1 MQVPSSAA
9 ILSCMSKTP
18 PKATQA
24 DTIAALL
31 DRSKRTDVP
40 IRKTFVQQGTGK
52 IRDRGPVATLC
63 SHHDERGLDL
73 YLLIHAATSAEPF
86 DVVLPAPTW
95 ARAIGLSNT
104 PSARSAVSK
113 AITRL
118 VDLDLVE
125 RGARAGNKSRIV
137 LLDEGGHGDDYTHPA
152 KSRDRYLKLPH
163 AYWTDGWHLKLT
175 LPGKVMLLIALSL
188 DDGFPL
194 PIERARDWYGISP
207 DTAQRG
213 LAELETLD
221 LLDVDVQY
229 KPAPLAPEG
238 YTQDRRFTLKAPFG
252 PLRQPLATVTKLQ
265 TG

>member
-1 MQVPSSAA
+1 
-9 ILSCMSKTP
+9 MSKTP

-24 DTIAALL
+24 DTIKALL
-31 DRSKRTDVP
+31 GRSKRTDVP

-52 IRDRGPVATLC
+52 IRDPGPLAALC

-86 DVVLPAPTW
+86 DVVLPAATW
-95 ARAIGLSNT
+95 ARTIGLSNT

-125 RGARAGNKSRIV
+125 RGERAGNKSRIV

-152 KSRDRYLKLPH
+152 KNRDRYLKLPH
-163 AYWTDGWHLKLT
+163 AYWTGGWHLTLT
-175 LPGKVMLLIALSL
+175 LPAKVMLLIALSL

-194 PIERARDWYGISP
+194 PIERARDWYRISP

-213 LAELETLD
+213 LAELDRLD
-221 LLDVDVQY
+221 LLDVDLQY
-229 KPAPLAPEG
+229 KPAPLAPDG
-238 YTQDRRFTLKAPFG
+238 YTQDRHFTLKSPFG